1 MFEVEVGL
9 ELAEV
14 GQSFAAG
21 GLSQTAAAD
30 LLGTAVLGRTA
41 AVAVLLFAGS
51 QKFAQRR
58 TETVAVD
65 QIVAV
70 VAVGQTAS
78 FGIEEE
84 SAVAAVTGAADTVI
98 SSSLAGMIM
107 ANVNNFEK
115 AQNPK
120 GGFFEDRKIVHYW

>member
-1 MFEVEVGL
+1 MGFEVAGL
-9 ELAEV
+9 GRAEV
-14 GQSFAAG
+14 DQSFAAAG
-21 GLSQTAAAD
+21 GRCQTAAE
-30 LLGTAVLGRTA
+30 LLGTAGLGRTA

-84 SAVAAVTGAADTVI
+84 SAVAAVTGAAVVW
-98 SSSLAGMIM
+98 AV
-107 ANVNNFEK
+107 A
-115 AQNPK
+115 K
-120 GGFFEDRKIVHYW
+120 GFAEAAATGSAEAVAKGSASA

>member
-14 GQSFAAG
+14 DQSFAAG
-21 GLSQTAAAD
+21 GLSQTAAAAD

-84 SAVAAVTGAADTVI
+84 SAVAAVTGAAATGFAEAAARGSAEAVAKGSVSAWKG
-98 SSSLAGMIM
+98 SS
-107 ANVNNFEK
+107 
-115 AQNPK
+115 
-120 GGFFEDRKIVHYW
+120 

>member
-21 GLSQTAAAD
+21 GLSQTAAAAD

-58 TETVAVD
+58 TETVAAD

-70 VAVGQTAS
+70 AAGQTVS
-78 FGIEEE
+78 FGIEEG
-84 SAVAAVTGAADTVI
+84 SAVAVAVVWAAATGFAELEAAAKGSAEAVAKGSASVEKG
-98 SSSLAGMIM
+98 SS
-107 ANVNNFEK
+107 
-115 AQNPK
+115 
-120 GGFFEDRKIVHYW
+120 